1 MAIDVRAYNIY
12 SEQEAP
18 YMRWFQHVRE
28 KIFAPFLRL
37 CQWLGVGPFTLSLL
51 SLFSMV
57 LLPVGLHQ
65 GRPVLVLLAFVLHMF
80 FDGTDGALARRL
92 GQTSVRGAYVDVVVD
107 HLALIITVLSL
118 QWFGIGSPFWV
129 MLYAASYLLLVVH
142 LLILN
147 IRGTPPSIPVIRS
160 RYLMFLAVVLLQF
173 GVLEIGWFELF
184 FQVAGIYHG
193 GIMITYF
200 FLLGWSLPS

>member
-1 MAIDVRAYNIY
+1 MAIDIRAYNIY

-18 YMRWFQHVRE
+18 YQRWFQGVRAVV
-28 KIFAPFLRL
+28 FGPFLSL
-37 CQWLGVGPFTLSLL
+37 CQWLGITPFTLSLL
-51 SLFSMV
+51 SMLSMF
-57 LLPVGLHQ
+57 LLPLGFQ
-65 GRPVLVLLAFVLHMF
+65 GQPVFVLLAFGLHMF

-92 GQTSVRGAYVDVVVD
+92 GQTSARGAYVDVVVD
-107 HLALIITVLSL
+107 HMALMITVLTM
-118 QWFGIGSPFWV
+118 QWYGVGDPFWV
-129 MLYAASYLLLVVH
+129 LLYATSYLLLVVH

-173 GVLEIGWFELF
+173 GVVTTDQFDLF
-184 FQVAGIYHG
+184 FQIAGIYHG
-193 GIMITYF
+193 GVMLAYF